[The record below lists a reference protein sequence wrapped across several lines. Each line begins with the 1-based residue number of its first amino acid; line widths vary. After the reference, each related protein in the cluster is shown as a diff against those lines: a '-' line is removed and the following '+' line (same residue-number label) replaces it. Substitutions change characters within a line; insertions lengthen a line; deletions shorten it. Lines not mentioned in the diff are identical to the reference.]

1 MTPKWFRNGAAI
13 AAALLPLFCT
23 PVGATGSA
31 GELQVVGPTGK
42 TLIALPVNAGEQW
55 CLLWNHSVAGFVV
68 SDCFS
73 NDSGVMKLQSSHQ
86 PDFAAGLGDM
96 EGRGTVVAD
105 PRGGY
110 LITDIGE
117 PIPDNSLVVRLGS
130 LAVDHR
136 LLYRGKEIS
145 LSSLAAGQRTTLR
158 LSAH

>member
-1 MTPKWFRNGAAI
+1 MTPKWFRHRAAI
-13 AAALLPLFCT
+13 AAALLPFFCMPVAAT
-23 PVGATGSA
+23 VGADELEVIGPA
-31 GELQVVGPTGK
+31 GN
-42 TLIALPVNAGEQW
+42 TLVSLPVNEQEQW

-68 SDCFS
+68 SDCFR
-73 NDSGVMKLQSSHQ
+73 NDSGVMQLYSSHQ

-117 PIPDNSLVVRLGS
+117 PIPDNTLTVRLGS

-145 LSSLAAGQRTTLR
+145 LSRLAAGQRTTLR
-158 LSAH
+158 LRTH